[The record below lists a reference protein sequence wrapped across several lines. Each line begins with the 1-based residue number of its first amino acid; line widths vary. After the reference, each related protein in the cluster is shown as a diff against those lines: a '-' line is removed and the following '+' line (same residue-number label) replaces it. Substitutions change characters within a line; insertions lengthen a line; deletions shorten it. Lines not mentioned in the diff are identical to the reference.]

1 MTNSFETLSDSQL
14 ETVAGGLSF
23 SVDFAKGISI
33 DSKILGKTE
42 IKFPKPSDIIGGL
55 KTTISTALD
64 NVGKLVDL
72 GQLFDFL

>member
-1 MTNSFETLSDSQL
+1 MTNAFETLSDREL

-23 SVDFAKGISI
+23 TVDFAKGISI
-33 DSKILGKTE
+33 DSKLLGTTE
-42 IKFPKPSDIIGGL
+42 INFPKPSDIITGL

-72 GQLFDFL
+72 GQLFDFI

>member
-1 MTNSFETLSDSQL
+1 MTNQFETLSACEL

-33 DSKILGKTE
+33 DSKLGSAE
-42 IKFPKPSDIIGGL
+42 IKLPKPSDIISGL
-55 KTTISTALD
+55 KTSISAALD

-72 GQLFDFL
+72 GQLFNFI